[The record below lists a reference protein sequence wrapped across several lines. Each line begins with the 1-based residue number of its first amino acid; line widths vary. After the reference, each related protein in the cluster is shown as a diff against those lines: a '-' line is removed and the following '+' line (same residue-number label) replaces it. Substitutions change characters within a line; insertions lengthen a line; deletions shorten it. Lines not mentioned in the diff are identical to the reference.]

1 MALGLLPS
9 VPPKVLPKGKHC
21 KVNMRL
27 RHRPAPRAKDRR
39 AACAQLRWRPPC
51 MGEGADGLWE
61 VPYAMSRTTFIAS
74 STRST
79 G

>member
-1 MALGLLPS
+1 MALGPVAVCPAES
-9 VPPKVLPKGKHC
+9 SPKGERC